1 MRSVQEAP
9 RGGEVLQGSEGTSLP
24 RRLLSGRRRATTV
37 TVAVLVAGFLLWL
50 GLAQGAGRGDP
61 GPVQLGGV
69 DVATI
74 SVPPDGADAAEWDAV
89 ERVDVVIYGATSS
102 GLGAL
107 RGLRLAGDG
116 LAGPVRVALI
126 SNTEAL
132 ESPLAQGLCLE
143 DDYDPGTLGGF
154 YREFR
159 QTMFEHYQALGV
171 WPLERNGRMV
181 YEPEV
186 AQAVLERLA
195 FSDEQV
201 PEEARGRVE
210 VVRLWG
216 VLRAASDAQ
225 GDRHVIVQDEGGS
238 RLRLETTY
246 FIDAS
251 VEADLARAL
260 GCTYTIGRSPLRQN
274 DLRGPRAAP
283 PTRTNLYTTSPQSLT
298 LLMTLQVGTEGTAQ
312 PAESHELWRDPAP
325 EPALPATVPRNIA
338 STFSGSWSMR
348 HVLPGDKRELNEA
361 WSDCPDP
368 DLSYSWFMEPESR
381 PLILARLQ
389 QRALT
394 QVAKVQDAY
403 PEIGVARLPT
413 WPYVRGEIMVLS
425 DKVFG
430 LVDLESNHEDPISCG
445 KYAAFDRHDTIDGA
459 QQPDDA
465 ATVMLPLRAVRP
477 AHHPYLLV
485 SSAYSVDWKA
495 YNSALRM
502 EPVRANAG
510 AACGALTALALG
522 AGSAVSEVEYAVLRE
537 ELLAQGHVLTR

>member
-1 MRSVQEAP
+1 
-9 RGGEVLQGSEGTSLP
+9 
-24 RRLLSGRRRATTV
+24 
-37 TVAVLVAGFLLWL
+37 VLVACSLLWL
-50 GLAQGAGRGDP
+50 GLAQGAGRGNP
-61 GPVQLGGV
+61 GPTQLGS
-69 DVATI
+69 VATSTI
-74 SVPPDGADAAEWDAV
+74 SVSPNDGISAEWDAV
-89 ERVDVVIYGATSS
+89 ERVDVVVYGATSS

-107 RGLRLAGDG
+107 RGLRLAAER
-116 LAGPVRVALI
+116 LTGPVRVVLV
-126 SNTEAL
+126 SNTAAL

-143 DDYDPGTLGGF
+143 DDYEPGTLGGF

-159 QTMFEHYQALGV
+159 QTMLEHYEALGV

-195 FSDEQV
+195 FTDEQV
-201 PEEARGRVE
+201 PEGARGRVE
-210 VVRLWG
+210 MLRLWG
-216 VLRAASDAQ
+216 VLRGASDAE
-225 GDRHVIVQDEGGS
+225 GDRYVIVQDEAGS

-274 DLRGPRAAP
+274 DLRGRQAVP

-298 LLMTLQVGTEGTAQ
+298 LLVTLKVAAEGIAE
-312 PAESHELWRDPAP
+312 AVESHELWRDPAP
-325 EPALPATVPRNIA
+325 EPALPAKVPRNIA
-338 STFSGSWSMR
+338 STFEGSWSMR

-368 DLSYSWFMEPESR
+368 DLSYSWYMEPENR

-394 QVAKVQDAY
+394 QVAAIQDAF
-403 PEIGVARLPT
+403 PQIGVARLPT

-425 DKVFG
+425 ENVFG
-430 LVDLESNHEDPISCG
+430 LAQLESNQEDPISCG
-445 KYAAFDRHDTIDGA
+445 KYAAFDRHDTINGA
-459 QQPDDA
+459 QQPDTA
-465 ATVMLPLRAVRP
+465 AMVMLPLRAVQP
-477 AHHPYLLV
+477 VDHPYLLV

-510 AACGALTALALG
+510 AACGALIALAL
-522 AGSAVSEVEYAVLRE
+522 AEGSALGEVEYHMLSE
-537 ELLAQGHVLTR
+537 ELLAQGHVLIR